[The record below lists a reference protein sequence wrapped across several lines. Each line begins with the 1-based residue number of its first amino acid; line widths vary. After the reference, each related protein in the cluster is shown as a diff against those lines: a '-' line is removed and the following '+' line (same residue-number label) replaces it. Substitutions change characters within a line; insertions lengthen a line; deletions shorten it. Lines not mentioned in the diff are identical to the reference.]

1 MLGINLL
8 VNKWSEK
15 INPLPTLFTMS
26 TYLIS
31 IQIRPSTISKTQG
44 MREMIAFQEEDR
56 YYLAGAEQIV
66 EGLKSLLPEIES
78 NDPLSLKMRLEIRE
92 GDESDADSYQDF
104 LNKIKNQL

>member
-1 MLGINLL
+1 MLSVNIL

-15 INPLPTLFTMS
+15 INLLPTLFTMT

-44 MREMIAFQEEDR
+44 LTEIIAFQEEDR

-66 EGLKSLLPEIES
+66 EALKSLLPVVDS
-78 NDPLSLKMRLEIRE
+78 NDPLSFKMRLEIRE
-92 GDESDADSYQDF
+92 GDESDADSYDDF
-104 LNKIKNQL
+104 LDKIKN